1 MRIIKII
8 DRYILGEFFLYLIFG
23 LTLVIIFLMVNMILF
38 QMLDFVI
45 EKQVPFPVFMKI
57 LFFQVPAFMVL
68 ALPMATLFASLI
80 SMSRMSKDSEI
91 DVMRTSGMSVVRIL
105 MPVLV
110 GGIIVSA
117 FGWVTLQ
124 RIVPWSN
131 TQSAKLWR
139 QFFLSDVM
147 NKPMADVFFKGKD
160 NKMFY
165 IDSVDPRSDTVLGI
179 FIYDT
184 TTGRYPR
191 VTTAPRGEWKGGEL
205 VLRDGMIHHFKDEGR
220 LDYEVDFER
229 LELNIE
235 RHMEEIFGEQKS
247 PQEMTLEEL
256 RDKISLFKESGID
269 TKKWETDMHFKMSIP
284 VASFICVLVG
294 VPLSIRTGRSGMM
307 TGILTAFIIVILYW
321 VMTIICTALGYK
333 GLLPPIAAAWL
344 QNVLFLVIGV
354 LLIAFTRR

>member
-1 MRIIKII
+1 MRIFKII
-8 DRYILGEFFLYLIFG
+8 DRYILGEFFLYLVFG
-23 LTLVIIFLMVNMILF
+23 LTLVVIFLMVNMILF

-45 EKQVPFPVFMKI
+45 EKQVPLAVFMKI
-57 LFFQVPAFMVL
+57 LFYQVPAFLVL

-91 DVMRTSGMSVVRIL
+91 DVMRTSGMSVIRIL

-110 GGIIVSA
+110 GGALVSA

-139 QFFLSDVM
+139 QFYLSDVM
-147 NKPMADVFFKGKD
+147 NKPMANVFFKGKD

-179 FIYDT
+179 LIYDT
-184 TTGRYPR
+184 STGKYPR
-191 VTTAPRGEWKGGEL
+191 ITTAPRGDWKGNAL
-205 VLRDGMIHHFKDEGR
+205 TLRDGMIHHFKDNGL
-220 LDYEVDFER
+220 LDYEVNFEK
-229 LELNIE
+229 LKLNIE
-235 RHMEEIFGEQKS
+235 RHMEQIFGEQKS
-247 PQEMTLEEL
+247 PQEMTLGEL
-256 RDKISLFKESGID
+256 RDKITLFKESGID
-269 TKKWETDMHFKMSIP
+269 TKKWETDMYFKMSIP

-294 VPLSIRTGRSGMM
+294 VPLSIKTGRSGMM
-307 TGILTAFIIVILYW
+307 AGILTAFLLVILYW

-333 GLLPPIAAAWL
+333 GVLPPVVAAWA
-344 QNVLFLVIGV
+344 QNVLFLAIGIV
-354 LLIAFTRR
+354 LIVRTRR